1 MVPKDHRWVY
11 RLKSLF
17 FIKCEMTNFEFQE
30 FGEEAFDV
38 LDAGWKQK
46 IRLLEEGQLVSG
58 LLIAEKI

>member
-1 MVPKDHRWVY
+1 MRND
-11 RLKSLF
+11 
-17 FIKCEMTNFEFQE
+17 EFQE